1 MNKEKILISIV
12 TPLFNEESVV
22 DLYYKELTQVIQK
35 LKEYAFEVILID
47 DGSTDETLNK
57 LLQISKND
65 QRIRVIELSRNFGKE
80 AALTAGIDLASGEA
94 TILMDAD
101 LEHSPETIVKML
113 DEWNKGFDIVL
124 AQREDRS
131 NESIIKRFTTKIFYK
146 LFNRL
151 SDIKIP
157 TDVGEFRLMNR
168 ASINAVKSMP
178 ERERFMRGIL
188 SWVGFK
194 HSIVS
199 FKVETRDKGRTK
211 FSRSKLWNFA
221 IDGLVS
227 FSDIPLRIWSYL
239 GITAMFISL
248 FFIIVIIIRT
258 LLFGQTISGYP
269 TIMVT
274 IVFFGGIQL
283 FSIGIIGEYLS
294 RTYLESK
301 KRPIYIV
308 KKEH

>member
-1 MNKEKILISIV
+1 
-12 TPLFNEESVV
+12 
-22 DLYYKELTQVIQK
+22 
-35 LKEYAFEVILID
+35 
-47 DGSTDETLNK
+47 
-57 LLQISKND
+57 
-65 QRIRVIELSRNFGKE
+65 
-80 AALTAGIDLASGEA
+80 
-94 TILMDAD
+94 
-101 LEHSPETIVKML
+101 
-113 DEWNKGFDIVL
+113 
-124 AQREDRS
+124 
-131 NESIIKRFTTKIFYK
+131 
-146 LFNRL
+146 
-151 SDIKIP
+151 
-157 TDVGEFRLMNR
+157 MNR

>member
-22 DLYYKELTQVIQK
+22 DLYFKELTQVIQK

-274 IVFFGGIQL
+274 IIFFGGIQL

>member
-1 MNKEKILISIV
+1 MNKEKLLISIV
-12 TPLFNEESVV
+12 TPFFNEESGVN
-22 DLYYKELTQVIQK
+22 LYYKELIEVIQG
-35 LKEYAFEVILID
+35 LKEYVFEIILID
-47 DGSTDETLNK
+47 DGSTDETLIK
-57 LLQISKND
+57 LLKISKND

-101 LEHSPETIVKML
+101 LEHSPKTIVKML
-113 DEWNKGFDIVL
+113 HEWNKGFDIVL

-131 NESIIKRFTTKIFYK
+131 NESVIKRFTTKIFYK

-157 TDVGEFRLMNR
+157 SDVGEFRLMNR
-168 ASINAVKSMP
+168 TSINAVKSMP
-178 ERERFMRGIL
+178 ERQRFMRGML

-199 FKVETRDKGRTK
+199 FKVETRDKGKTK

-239 GITAMFISL
+239 GFAAMFISL

-258 LLFGQTISGYP
+258 ILFGQTISGYP
-269 TIMVT
+269 TIIVT
-274 IVFFGGIQL
+274 IIFFGGIQL

-294 RTYLESK
+294 RTYIESK
-301 KRPIYIV
+301 RRPIYII

>member
-113 DEWNKGFDIVL
+113 HEWNKGFDIVL

>member
-113 DEWNKGFDIVL
+113 HEWNKGFDIVL

-221 IDGLVS
+221 IV
-227 FSDIPLRIWSYL
+227 
-239 GITAMFISL
+239 
-248 FFIIVIIIRT
+248 
-258 LLFGQTISGYP
+258 
-269 TIMVT
+269 
-274 IVFFGGIQL
+274 
-283 FSIGIIGEYLS
+283 
-294 RTYLESK
+294 
-301 KRPIYIV
+301 
-308 KKEH
+308 